1 MIRITSVG
9 MIIILASA
17 AAASA
22 KDWISY
28 DGQEGPGKGKHIV
41 LVAGDEEY
49 RSEEGLPMLAKIL
62 SERHGF
68 KTTVLFSVNEEGVID
83 PTNQASLSGA
93 ELLDS
98 ADAIVILLRFRNWP
112 DEQMK
117 HFDAAFKRGV
127 PVIGLRTSTH
137 AFQYRNDRDTDFQ
150 SYNRFGKQV
159 LGEDWVSHWGGH
171 KREATLGI
179 VEPGAENDPILR
191 GVDEVFGDSDV
202 YEAYPPADAKILLR
216 GEVLSGMKPSDP
228 PAKYVKK
235 RRSDGKQQDVN
246 GPPMP
251 VAWTRLHQQD
261 SGTKNKIFC
270 TTLGAATDL
279 QSEGLRRMILNSIF
293 WGLDM
298 EVPAKAD
305 VTYVDDFDPTM
316 YGFGNYRR
324 GILPADHAV
333 GKVLPAGQEK

>member
-1 MIRITSVG
+1 MTRITCLFSLLL
-9 MIIILASA
+9 LASV
-17 AAASA
+17 SSVWGE
-22 KDWISY
+22 DWISY
-28 DGQEGPGKGKHIV
+28 DAKDGPGEGKHVV

-68 KTTVLFSVNEEGVID
+68 KTSVLFSTNDEGFID
-83 PTNQASLSGA
+83 PEKQASLTGA

-117 HFDAAFKRGV
+117 HFDAAFQRGV

-137 AFQYRNDRDTDFQ
+137 AFQYRNDRDTDFRQ
-150 SYNRFGKQV
+150 YNRFGKQV
-159 LGEDWVSHWGGH
+159 LGEDWVSHWGRH
-171 KREATLGI
+171 KHEATRGV
-179 VEPGAENDPILR
+179 VEPGAEDDPILTS
-191 GVDEVFGDSDV
+191 VTDVFGDSDV

-228 PAKYVKK
+228 PAKYNKK
-235 RRSDGKQQDVN
+235 RRSDGQEQDIN
-246 GPPMP
+246 GPAMP
-251 VAWTRLHQQD
+251 VAWTRTHKQD
-261 SGTKNKIFC
+261 NGNENKIFC

-279 QSEGLRRMILNSIF
+279 QNEGLRRMIVNSIF
-293 WGLDM
+293 WGLDLD
-298 EVPAKAD
+298 VPEEAD
-305 VTYVDDFDPTM
+305 VTYVDDFQPTM

-324 GILPADHAV
+324 GIQPSDHAI
-333 GKVLPAGQEK
+333 GKVLPAGKQE